1 MFSVNTLQELEKISL
16 KCDKASLDIK
26 FLLTC
31 KIFDIVP
38 KLIDFNLPYTKHN
51 DKRGIRRRLLWSAI
65 NKRQHEKLK
74 TNVRSLL
81 PVIHWHII
89 YCSIDNNVCKRMT
102 KTLPTKEKN
111 LKNLAFNIVIPFT
124 SIK

>member
-1 MFSVNTLQELEKISL
+1 MFYVNTLQELEKISL

-74 TNVRSLL
+74 TNVRSLV
-81 PVIHWHII
+81 PVIHWHML
-89 YCSIDNNVCKRMT
+89 YSIDNNVCKRMT
-102 KTLPTKEKN
+102 KTLPTQEKH
-111 LKNLAFNIVIPFT
+111 LKNVAFNIVIPFT

>member
-38 KLIDFNLPYTKHN
+38 KLTDFNLPYIKHN

-74 TNVRSLL
+74 TNVRSLV
-81 PVIHWHII
+81 PVIHWHML
-89 YCSIDNNVCKRMT
+89 YSIDNNLCKRMT
-102 KTLPTKEKN
+102 KTLPTQEKH
-111 LKNLAFNIVIPFT
+111 LKNVAFNIVIPFT